1 MKAIR
6 DNDEISHPLEY
17 ASPEPEPLG
26 RWFLRRAI
34 IFVAVLAS
42 IFALLIVLS
51 LVADHYE
58 WLGIHDTKVITE

>member
-6 DNDEISHPLEY
+6 DNDEGLHPLEY
-17 ASPEPEPLG
+17 ASPEREPLG

-42 IFALLIVLS
+42 IYALLTVLA
-51 LVADHYE
+51 LVAHQYG
-58 WLGIHDTKVITE
+58 WLEFMAQK